1 MGLLSPAAPARE
13 IDKYTRM
20 MLSYSKRIEYRR
32 ITAYED
38 FEEMGRLR
46 AFSYSFNDTLVNKP
60 KDVIL
65 DDIDFNPHSFCYVM
79 YVDGEMALTLRLQH
93 ISSDNPEGPATE
105 YFGDVVEPLMD
116 QGMRFII
123 PGRLAINPLI
133 ENKSMGLPLMALRLS
148 ALARRYFDADSVL
161 SLIRKGHA
169 AYHRRFFG
177 ASQVAPLRQFDDVTE
192 PLMLFTT
199 PREKQAEIFQR
210 HAFFNGMAHE
220 ERLLFGPIEAGK
232 PAPLTILPTACEALG
247 IQSHQ
252 LQDVA

>member
-1 MGLLSPAAPARE
+1 MGTLPPTKPIE
-13 IDKYTRM
+13 VVDKYSLM
-20 MLSYSKRIEYRR
+20 MLAYSKRIEYRR

-46 AFSYSFNDTLVNKP
+46 AFSYSYNDTLVDRP
-60 KDVIL
+60 KDIIL
-65 DDIDFNPHSFCYVM
+65 DDIDFSSNSFCYVM

-93 ISSDNPEGPATE
+93 ISKENPDGPATE
-105 YFGDVVEPLMD
+105 YFGDVVHPLMD
-116 QGMRFII
+116 QGMTFII

-177 ASQVAPLRQFDDVTE
+177 ASQVAPLRQFADVTE

-199 PREKQAEIFQR
+199 PREKQTEIFTR
-210 HAFFNGMAHE
+210 HAFFNAMPHE
-220 ERLLFGPIEAGK
+220 DKLLFGPIELGK

-247 IQSHQ
+247 VSGDQ
-252 LQDVA
+252 LKHVA